1 MKHFIVI
8 LLCSVIVKFK
18 LEYNTLMI
26 ILYIESLLI
35 YYANINQWY
44 SEIETAL

>member
-1 MKHFIVI
+1 MKHF
-8 LLCSVIVKFK
+8 LLCSVIVKLK

-35 YYANINQWY
+35 YYASIKQ
-44 SEIETAL
+44 